1 MNKTLG
7 HFTPVSLEPTDRFSE
22 SRRVFRLKEDLTY
35 HSTKYGS
42 ITVPKGFETD
52 FASVPIPFQLFVP
65 VTGRYLEAT
74 IIHDYLYE
82 HALRTKQEADAIL
95 AEGMLVLEV
104 KRWRRFIINLGVRYF
119 GKGKYK

>member
-1 MNKTLG
+1 MTTPLG
-7 HFTPVSLEPTDRFSE
+7 SFTPLSLEPTDRFFE
-22 SRRVFRLKEDLTY
+22 HRRVFRLKEDLTY

-52 FASVPIPFQLFVP
+52 LASVPLFFQLFVP

-95 AEGMLVLEV
+95 AEGMRVLKG
-104 KRWRRFIINLGVRYF
+104 KRWRQIVINLGVKYF
-119 GKGKYK
+119 GKGRY